1 MSNSSNNLSE
11 KEHSNLIDLRE
22 FFKNIDDY
30 VILKLSDS
38 FPNYF
43 DYSDVDILCRNR
55 DDFSTHILKVGKAYE
70 KQGFKIEV
78 HMEDKNLQVDFY
90 PPKAQRLNLK
100 FDLLDTLSIYEN
112 IVVGRHYSDVVL
124 DSRQKISR
132 DGVDILVPSLEHDL
146 AIRFLEYVEY
156 KDKQPDKIKHWKYV
170 QKFNNLDF
178 INVLKRYTNLNIS
191 IEQVNEKNNLNV
203 SKNELITDGSENK
216 QRIDYFLIW
225 GHGLQYTDQILDIL
239 RRQNDFE
246 IIAIEK
252 KYVADISKFV
262 DGIYSCDSV
271 PLHHLIAKT
280 RYLLNTKPE
289 IILILIRNNNPQERF
304 FGEGEFR
311 HVQSQLIVETKE
323 GIRNKF
329 NPRING
335 KRTED
340 HVVHASDYE
349 SQVEH
354 VLKVLGLPPRAYYT
368 RQPNTDLDVPFHIEP
383 FDNYLVKEVNT
394 DSLYANI
401 LGAGV
406 VQITQTPHY
415 KYLTGDREVY
425 LNYHKKYFGKQLTE
439 DHFTEAYDLMLSNF
453 KYDYATKNGRR
464 SLILAKALGDN
475 KYQILDGVH
484 RAAILKHRGVKTVTV
499 AEPVYRAKQHIKLQ
513 NGKKYDTI
521 GLIFSKD
528 RAMQLQ
534 ATIES
539 FLLHCRDHNN
549 VHLTVLYK
557 ASSELHAGQYA
568 ELKNRFPGVNFI
580 EEDSFRDQVLSV
592 LESCDYI
599 LFLVDDN
606 IFTGHFR
613 IGDAVAALGR
623 EKDAIGFSLRLG
635 KNTTYCYMG
644 DTRQIQPQ
652 FKKVMD
658 SILKYDWTVAEHDYN
673 YPLEVSSSI
682 YRSKEIADFLSDKD
696 FLNPNTL
703 EMQMVSTE
711 QFKQTQPKLL
721 CYHTSVTFCN
731 PVNKVQQV
739 YEKNRSGT
747 NENYNSESLTQ
758 IYQQGMIIDVS
769 KYTNFVSNGVHQ
781 EVNFDFKKAGD
792 NAIGIS
798 VIIPCYNQACYLPE
812 AVESIINQTYKNWE
826 CVIAND
832 CSTDNTV
839 EVARQLIEKYPNH
852 NIRLINKPQNIG
864 LADTRNTAI
873 SAAVNEWILPLDSDD
888 MFEQTFMQR
897 AVDIIQQEEKVDI
910 VFANLQEFGAT
921 TGKWIP
927 AESSRLR
934 LMSENTLP
942 YASIYRKELWRK
954 VGGYDNL
961 INVIVQP
968 EDWNFWISCF
978 KHNPVVRRISEPLFL
993 YRVNLQSMYHKTIKH
1008 NLKLAWAFIA
1018 TCHPDL
1024 YPVTSLV
1031 QAWQEIANC
1040 PDSVYENILK
1050 AVEKYPERG
1059 LPYFWRGLIQRRKGQ
1074 VREALEDYRIAAER
1088 AKEGDWQASFALMML
1103 QKSQGDL
1110 VGARSSL
1117 ENLLSIRPDFDW
1129 VRDLV
1134 SPRVGRQKILFYYDR
1149 IGNPSETSPAGTVIA
1164 VLNFAKMLHNNT
1176 DMEIHITGDLINYP
1190 EQYKSLQIIPLPKFN
1205 KRAEFLANYDVVF
1218 FATHIRYFKDLPK
1231 PRGQIW
1237 ILWQHC
1243 WRADDLV
1250 SLSYMSDFDVV
1261 VCLSELHRVS
1271 LHNDGIGSE
1280 KLMIM
1285 PNFIDTNLYSP
1296 KDAGRNDHSIMY
1308 AGALHEH
1315 KCVDILIDA
1324 FRLVRR
1330 QITDAELHIYGDG
1343 SMWRGGDAYGDN
1355 LKSTKPEGT
1364 YFHGYVD
1371 SKDMP
1376 EIHPKHSIFCL
1387 PSKFESF
1394 GLVTLEAQAC
1404 GCIPVVHD
1412 GGGAAVTLAD
1422 GQTGLL
1428 YSPNTPEKLA
1438 ETIIAALKMVDED
1451 PSIRHRAVDFVREN
1465 FSTDIAGE
1473 YISKLWDRINIAG
1486 EVNTIRTLLEDND
1499 VRQAELK
1506 CERLLQKYPNHP
1518 EALLLQALI
1527 MNQHGDE
1534 KSASAQITELLEKFP
1549 NHVGALND
1557 CGLMA
1562 MKAGDTK
1569 NALSC
1574 FTKAYKFNP
1583 WDKKNITNCYT
1594 ILKTSGNYRQA
1605 KTLLLSYLTNVGENA
1620 QMLYLLGEIDA
1631 LLTNADSAVNL
1642 VSQQQ
1647 VNEKQGVFFKE
1658 STSEPLVS
1666 IIMPAYNSA
1675 HYIGQAIESVL
1686 SQDYKNFELLIV
1698 DDGSTDN
1705 TKEIVQQFNDSR
1717 IKYIYKENG
1726 GVSSA
1731 RNRAIIRS
1739 KGQYIMPLD
1748 ADDMMAPNFITSH
1761 LQEFEKHPEADLVYC
1776 DVSLIDADGEP
1787 IRVMKKPEYHNHR
1800 HLIRDLF
1807 RQGHPIIPFRL
1818 GIRRSVFDKIGLYDE
1833 TLVVAE
1839 DYDMMRRFVRAGLN
1853 EHHLRQTLHL
1863 RRMYPESL
1871 SRTMNLDRARSHFE
1885 VIRRFT
1891 DTFEYDEL
1899 FPDVVWDE
1907 IVPQRRQLHAK
1918 CLASA
1923 TYLTIGQS
1931 YIKSNSLICA
1941 KTAFNLAHSQLNEC
1955 LKAEPAN
1962 QFLQQLLQKSELL
1975 QAKCAETI
1983 QQADR

>member
-1 MSNSSNNLSE
+1 MSDHSKNLSE
-11 KEHSNLIDLRE
+11 KEYSNLIDLRE

-30 VILKLSDS
+30 VILRLSDS

-55 DDFSTHILKVGKAYE
+55 DDFLAHILKVGKAYE
-70 KQGFKIEV
+70 KQGFQIEV
-78 HMEDKNLQVDFY
+78 HTEDKNLQVDFY
-90 PPKAQRLNLK
+90 PPKAQRLNFK
-100 FDLLDTLSIYEN
+100 FDLLNTLSIYEN
-112 IVVGRHYSDVVL
+112 IIVGRHYSDVVL
-124 DSRQKISR
+124 DSREKIIR

-146 AIRFLEYVEY
+146 AIRFLEYIEY
-156 KDKQPDKIKHWKYV
+156 KDKRPDKIKHWKYV

-178 INVLKRYTNLNIS
+178 INVLKRYTNLNTS
-191 IEQVNEKNNLNV
+191 IEQVNGKTNLNV

-216 QRIDYFLIW
+216 RRIDYFLIW
-225 GHGLQYTDQILDIL
+225 GHGLQYTDQILDII
-239 RRQNDFE
+239 RRQNNFE
-246 IIAIEK
+246 IIAIQK
-252 KYVADISKFV
+252 KNVADISKFV

-271 PLHHLIAKT
+271 PLRHLIAKT

-323 GIRNKF
+323 EIRNKF

-340 HVVHASDYE
+340 HVIHASDYE
-349 SQVEH
+349 SQVEN
-354 VLKVLGLPPRAYYT
+354 VLKVLGLPPPAFYT
-368 RQPNTDLDVPFHIEP
+368 RQQNPDLDVPFHIEP
-383 FDNYLVKEVNT
+383 FDDYLVKEVDT

-401 LGAGV
+401 LGVGV

-415 KYLTGDREVY
+415 KYLTGDRAVY
-425 LNYHKKYFGKQLTE
+425 QNYHKKYFGKQLTE
-439 DHFTEAYDLMLSNF
+439 DHFPEAYDLMLSNF
-453 KYDYATKNGRR
+453 KYDYITKDGRR
-464 SLILAKALGDN
+464 SLILAKALKDN

-484 RAAILKHRGVKTVTV
+484 RAAILKHRGVKTVTI
-499 AEPVYRAKQHIKLQ
+499 AEPVYRAKQHIKQQ
-513 NGKKYDTI
+513 NGKKYDMI

-539 FLLHCRDHNN
+539 FLLHCQDHDN

-557 ASSELHAGQYA
+557 ASNELHAGQYA
-568 ELKNRFPGVNFI
+568 ELKSRFPGINFV
-580 EEDSFRDQVLSV
+580 EESNFREQVLSV
-592 LESCDYI
+592 LEKCDYI

-606 IFTGHFR
+606 IFTKHFH
-613 IGDAVAALGR
+613 ISDITAALDQ
-623 EKDAIGFSLRLG
+623 KTDAIGFSLRLG
-635 KNTTYCYMG
+635 ENTTYCYMT
-644 DTRQIQPQ
+644 DTEQKRPL
-652 FKKVMD
+652 FEKVTD
-658 SILKYDWTVAEHDYN
+658 SILKYDWTVAEYDYN
-673 YPLEVSSSI
+673 YSLEVSSSI
-682 YRSKEIADFLSDKD
+682 YRSKEIAGFLSDLD

-703 EMQMVSTE
+703 EMQMTSDE
-711 QFKQTQPKLL
+711 QFKQTRPKLL

-731 PVNKVQQV
+731 PANKVQNI
-739 YEKNRSGT
+739 YEQNRSGA
-747 NENYNSESLTQ
+747 NENYRSESLAQ
-758 IYQQGMIIDVS
+758 IYQQGMIIDVN
-769 KYTNFVSNGVHQ
+769 KYAGFMSNGVHQ
-781 EVNFDFKKAGD
+781 EVSFDFKKAGD

-832 CSTDNTV
+832 CSTDNTI

-852 NIRLINKPQNIG
+852 KIRLINKPQNSG

-873 SAAVNEWILPLDSDD
+873 SVAVNEWILPLDSDD
-888 MFEQTFMQR
+888 MFEQTFMQG
-897 AVDIIQQEEKVDI
+897 AVNIIQQEEKVDI

-927 AESSRLR
+927 AESSRFR

-1059 LPYFWRGLIQRRKGQ
+1059 LPYFWRGLRRRQLGQ
-1074 VREALEDYRIAAER
+1074 VSEVLEDYRVAAEQ
-1088 AKEGDWQASFALMML
+1088 AKQEDWQASFALIMS
-1103 QKSQGDL
+1103 QKNQGDL
-1110 VGARSSL
+1110 AGARSSL
-1117 ENLLSIRPDFDW
+1117 EKLLKIRPDYDW
-1129 VRDLV
+1129 VQDLL
-1134 SPRVGRQKILFYYDR
+1134 SPRIIQQKILFYYDR

-1164 VLNFAKMLHNNT
+1164 VLNFARMLNNNT
-1176 DMEIHITGDLINYP
+1176 DVEIHITGNLVNYP
-1190 EQYKSLQIIPLPKFN
+1190 ERYESLQIIPLPKFN
-1205 KRAEFLANYDVVF
+1205 KKAEFLANYDIVF
-1218 FATHIRYFKDLPK
+1218 FATHVRYFKGLPK
-1231 PRGQIW
+1231 PPGQIW

-1271 LHNDGIGSE
+1271 LHNDGIEDE
-1280 KLMIM
+1280 KLMII
-1285 PNFIDTNLYSP
+1285 PNFIDTNLYSS
-1296 KDAGRNDHSIMY
+1296 KDAGRNDHSIIY

-1330 QITDAELHIYGDG
+1330 QISDAELHIYGDG
-1343 SMWRGGDAYGDN
+1343 SMWRGGDTYGDN

-1376 EIHPKHSIFCL
+1376 EIYPKHSISCL

-1428 YSPNTPEKLA
+1428 YSPNTPMKLA
-1438 ETIIAALKMVDED
+1438 ETIIAGLRMADTD
-1451 PSIRHRAVDFVREN
+1451 PSIRHRAVNFIREN
-1465 FSTDIAGE
+1465 FSTDRAGE
-1473 YISKLWDRINIAG
+1473 YISKLWDRISIAG
-1486 EVNTIRTLLEDND
+1486 EVNIVRTLLEDND
-1499 VRQAELK
+1499 ARQAELK

-1518 EALLLQALI
+1518 DVMLLQALI
-1527 MNQHGDE
+1527 VNQQGNE
-1534 KSASAQITELLEKFP
+1534 LKANAQIAELLEKSP
-1549 NHVGALND
+1549 NHVRALND
-1557 CGLMA
+1557 SGLMA

-1569 NALSC
+1569 NALSF

-1583 WDKKNITNCYT
+1583 WDKKTITNCYT
-1594 ILKTSGNYRQA
+1594 ILKTSGNYKQA
-1605 KTLLLSYLTNVGENA
+1605 KTLLLSYLTNVGEDA

-1631 LLTNADSAVNL
+1631 LIANTGSAVNL
-1642 VSQQQ
+1642 VSQQP
-1647 VNEKQGVFFKE
+1647 VHNKQRVYYRD
-1658 STSEPLVS
+1658 STSKPLVS
-1666 IIMPAYNSA
+1666 IIMPVFNGAA
-1675 HYIGQAIESVL
+1675 YIGQAIESVL
-1686 SQDYKNFELLIV
+1686 SQNYTNFELVIV

-1705 TKEIVQQFNDSR
+1705 TKELVLQYNDDR

-1731 RNRAIIRS
+1731 RNCAITQS

-1748 ADDMMAPNFITSH
+1748 ADDMMAPNFITLH
-1761 LQEFEKHPEADLVYC
+1761 LQEFEKHPDADLVYC
-1776 DVSLIDADGEP
+1776 DVLLIDADGQP
-1787 IRVMKKPEYHNHR
+1787 IREMKKPEHQNHR

-1818 GIRRSVFDKIGLYDE
+1818 GIRRSVFDRIGLYDE
-1833 TLVVAE
+1833 SLVVAE
-1839 DYDMMRRFVRAGLN
+1839 DYDMIRRFVRAGFK

-1871 SRTMNLDRARSHFE
+1871 SSTTNPDRAKSHFE
-1885 VIRRFT
+1885 VIKRFT
-1891 DTFEYDEL
+1891 DTFSYDEL
-1899 FPDVVWDE
+1899 FPDIDWGK
-1907 IVPQRRQLHAK
+1907 IVPEIRQLHAK
-1918 CLASA
+1918 CLAVA
-1923 TYLTIGQS
+1923 TYLTIGES
-1931 YIKSNSLICA
+1931 YIKSNSLIYA
-1941 KTAFNLAHSQLNEC
+1941 TTAFDLVNSQLNEC
-1955 LKAEPAN
+1955 LKADPEN
-1962 QFLQQLLQKSELL
+1962 QLFQQLLQKSELL
-1975 QAKCAETI
+1975 RAKCSKTAL
-1983 QQADR
+1983 QAVC